1 MTTQSNEG
9 TPMREYG
16 PGNPLVFSHI
26 PKTAGT
32 SLTAALVEALKP
44 AVFAQGM
51 DQSLAGG
58 YDRFDEFDATA
69 REMMYLSPEELP
81 ADATLVAGHIG
92 PATTLAR
99 FPDADHITFLRNP
112 EVRVI
117 SQWMH
122 GRALTEFDIRH
133 WGPGAEAFRVGWR
146 PLHEY
151 LEHKLIATNTDNTIA
166 RFLAW
171 PHPAMPGNDYIA
183 ESDDDTVFEAA
194 RARLDAMAHVDLV
207 ENTGFVADFATWLG
221 RPLSD
226 TRLNERAYIPKKMR
240 PDFKAELD
248 GPTRELMAHR
258 TRIDRRL
265 WQHVADRVLPGQ
277 DHQALLDASLAKAV
291 DRYVESFGN
300 PAPSRPVRNAVA
312 FVYNLAKR

>member
-1 MTTQSNEG
+1 
-9 TPMREYG
+9 MREYG

-32 SLTAALVEALKP
+32 SLIAALKEALQP
-44 AVFAQGM
+44 AVFVQGM

-58 YDRFDEFDATA
+58 YDDFDAFDATA
-69 REMMYLSPEELP
+69 RDMMYLSPTEIP

-92 PATTLAR
+92 PATTLGR
-99 FPDADHITFLRNP
+99 FPDADHITVLRNP

-133 WGPGAEAFRVGWR
+133 WGVGAEAFRIGWR
-146 PLHEY
+146 PLHGY
-151 LEHKLIATNTDNTIA
+151 LEHTLTATNTDNTIA

-171 PHPAMPGNDYIA
+171 PNDAMPGNDFIA

-194 RARLDAMAHVDLV
+194 RARLDAMAHVDVV
-207 ENTGFVADFATWLG
+207 ENTSFMADLATWLG
-221 RPLSD
+221 HPLSD

-240 PDFKAELD
+240 PDFAAELD
-248 GPTRELMAHR
+248 PATTELLAHR

-265 WQHVADRVLPGQ
+265 WQHVADQVLPGQ
-277 DHQALLDASLAKAV
+277 DHQAILDAALAKAI
-291 DRYVESFGN
+291 DRYVESYKN
-300 PAPSRPVRNAVA
+300 PPPSRPVRNAVA
-312 FVYNLAKR
+312 FVYNTWKR